1 MLQVLV
7 PNIDGDFIFIS
18 RYIAPQGQAPPPS
31 VARKPSVE
39 SIVRFVSMIPFL
51 EDWQAFVAGDGAG
64 GLNGDVWCTSSE
76 FLDMR
81 GGDWE
86 EHALLLL
93 NYLIWFDK
101 RSSSSF
107 AHYLVL
113 GSAIPEGESCYVLRL
128 NKSNMEGVL
137 WNASTGTGYALN
149 DTKCPLMDVGMLV
162 TDNQIYAN
170 VSVDGHPSK
179 LRFDVDA
186 DNGKMWRPFF
196 SESSFTGSGTMAQPP
211 ETDIPTVQ
219 DFHLE
224 YPPTSDDYVRKVS
237 AEYDVVYCIKAF
249 LSAGAKLTRF
259 PLCLHNCSLLTQ
271 LESELM
277 ETLKTEV
284 RDWRSSRTA
293 TSFNPEAGMYC
304 LCIARQT
311 WSCVS

>member
-1 MLQVLV
+1 
-7 PNIDGDFIFIS
+7 
-18 RYIAPQGQAPPPS
+18 
-31 VARKPSVE
+31 
-39 SIVRFVSMIPFL
+39 
-51 EDWQAFVAGDGAG
+51 
-64 GLNGDVWCTSSE
+64 
-76 FLDMR
+76 MR

-101 RSSSSF
+101 RSSGSF
-107 AHYLVL
+107 VHYLVL

-179 LRFDVDA
+179 LRFDVES

-196 SESSFTGSGTMAQPP
+196 SESSFTGSGTMAQPS

-237 AEYDVVYCIKAF
+237 AQYRLVYRVKSASRLRVQRQRLTPLASPRLHVCPLAHTARVRVDGNTEDRSARLAF
-249 LSAGAKLTRF
+249 VTNSYIFQSG
-259 PLCLHNCSLLTQ
+259 
-271 LESELM
+271 
-277 ETLKTEV
+277 
-284 RDWRSSRTA
+284 SR
-293 TSFNPEAGMYC
+293 
-304 LCIARQT
+304 
-311 WSCVS
+311 